1 MMNTRKSQYR
11 FRFISIAI
19 ALGIGILQ
27 VRCFAAEPQPEQ
39 PSFDRVQIFLTKYC
53 ADCHSGAKPEG
64 HLNVQKDLE
73 SAWTRIEHREKW
85 IEVYRVL
92 VNEQMPPDDSI
103 KPTLSETSEVIDWIT
118 TQAIASKLNQR
129 SQSTP
134 LRRLTRDQYQRTI
147 RSLLGIEL
155 DVSGFPLDPPAGG
168 FDNNARSLSLS
179 PMHLELYIAAAS
191 RALDLSLV
199 KGEQPKS
206 IRWRFEVED
215 GKSDDS
221 YRVKIA
227 DQNPIVNS
235 GENTVQDG
243 WRSIHHAAWNKNL
256 NVRDFH
262 APAPG
267 PYAIR
272 FRAASHVPN
281 RAQVVE
287 SVKTLL
293 RANRIERLKNEPNSV
308 QWIDQEHADLIQH
321 FSTHRA
327 YEYGQARAKIVLDL
341 NGQPTPLGELDVD
354 TDLAN
359 PKIFEFPAW
368 IEGESVGMTI
378 EYAYSVPRYLENFW
392 LQDKDEFA
400 RPNLLVDWMEI
411 EGPVYDSWPPKSHR
425 NVIASHHDQVEDVTK
440 RARAVLSD
448 FMPRAFRRPV
458 SPDEIEQKLAL
469 FDSKIARSEG
479 FVQAIRK
486 PLIAVL
492 VSPHFLYLTE
502 SLEPSGSTSVSETK
516 KAIRYVDDYQY
527 ASRLSYFLWGTMPDE
542 ELLQLAKDKKL
553 RHRATIHHQIDR
565 MLADPKSDA
574 LTELFASQWLG
585 LASVGANP
593 PAAELYP
600 DYDRHLEISMIAESK
615 AFFSELL
622 QRDRSVLNFVKS
634 DFVVVNER
642 MARHYGIDHVKGD
655 AFRVVPSPI
664 NVHRGGLVTQ
674 AAMLSTTS
682 NGTRT
687 SPVKRGT
694 WILKNILGTDPG
706 LPIDNVGDIAP
717 KVPGIDKA
725 TVRQRLEIHRELP
738 QCARCHNKI
747 DPLGFSLEN
756 FSASGQW
763 RDQEGFG
770 YNGRVDQG
778 DPKIDASSK
787 MPDGTPLDG
796 VDSMQAALLTRQ
808 DLFLRCFTE
817 KWFTY
822 AIAREISIEDRP
834 HIDSAVAT
842 LKRENL
848 TIRSLLKSIAL
859 SPLFTK
865 VAE

>member
-1 MMNTRKSQYR
+1 MRTSTYQYHLTA
-11 FRFISIAI
+11 F
-19 ALGIGILQ
+19 ALAFCICVLQ
-27 VRCFAAEPQPEQ
+27 SNCFAIVD
-39 PSFDRVQIFLTKYC
+39 SDRVQAFLTKYC
-53 ADCHSGAKPEG
+53 VDCHSGAKAEG
-64 HLNVQKDLE
+64 QLDIQKDLQ
-73 SAWTRIEHREKW
+73 SIWTRIEHREKW
-85 IEVYRVL
+85 NEVFRVL

-103 KPTLSETSEVIDWIT
+103 KPSQSETSDVIDWIT
-118 TQAIASKLNQR
+118 AQAIASKLNQR

-134 LRRLTRDQYQRTI
+134 LRRLTRDHYQRTI
-147 RSLLGIEL
+147 PSLLGIEL
-155 DVSGFPLDPPAGG
+155 NVSGFPLDPPAGG
-168 FDNNARSLSLS
+168 FDNNARALSMS
-179 PMHLELYIAAAS
+179 PMHLELYMAAAS
-191 RALDLSLV
+191 RALDLALV
-199 KGEQPKS
+199 EGEQPQS

-227 DQNPIVNS
+227 EQNPIVNS
-235 GENTVQDG
+235 GENLVQEG
-243 WRSIHHAAWNKNL
+243 WLSIHHAAWNKNV
-256 NVRDFH
+256 NVRDFRV
-262 APAPG
+262 PASG
-267 PYAIR
+267 PYVIR
-272 FRAASHVPN
+272 FRAASYVPS
-281 RAQVVE
+281 RDQVVE
-287 SVKTLL
+287 SAKSLL
-293 RANRIERLKNEPNSV
+293 ATNRIERLKTEPNAA
-308 QWIDQEHADLIQH
+308 QYIDQEHADLIQH
-321 FSTHRA
+321 FSSHRA
-327 YEYGQARAKIVLDL
+327 YDYGTARAKIILDL
-341 NGQPTPLGELDVD
+341 NGQPTPIGELDID
-354 TDLAN
+354 TDRDN
-359 PKIFEFPAW
+359 PKTYEFPVW
-368 IEGESVGMTI
+368 IEGESVGMTV

-392 LQDKDEFA
+392 LQDKDGFA

-411 EGPVYDSWPPKSHR
+411 EGPVYESWPPKSHR
-425 NVIASHHDQVEDVTK
+425 HVIASQHDQVKDLTK
-440 RARAVLSD
+440 RAQAVLSD

-458 SPDEIEQKLAL
+458 SSVEIADKLAL
-469 FDSKIARSEG
+469 FDLKLANGEG
-479 FVQAIRK
+479 FVKAIRM

-492 VSPHFLYLTE
+492 ASPHFLYLTE
-502 SLEPSGSTSVSETK
+502 PAEADDK
-516 KAIRYVDDYQY
+516 KNSNRYVDEFQY
-527 ASRLSYFLWGTMPDE
+527 ASRLSYFIWGTMPDE

-553 RHRATIHHQIDR
+553 RNRATIHQQIDR

-593 PAAELYP
+593 PATELYP
-600 DYDRHLEISMIAESK
+600 DYDRHLETSMIAESK

-622 QRDRSVLNFVKS
+622 HHDRSIMNLVKS

-642 MARHYGIDHVKGD
+642 MARHYGIDNVKGD
-655 AFRVVPSPI
+655 AFRVVSSPS

-674 AAMLSTTS
+674 ASILSITS

-694 WILKNILGTDPG
+694 WVLKNLLGTDPG

-787 MPDGTPLDG
+787 MPDGTLLDG
-796 VDSMQAALLTRQ
+796 VDSMQAALIVRQ

-817 KWFTY
+817 KLFTY
-822 AIAREISIEDRP
+822 AIARELTIEDRP
-834 HIDSAVAT
+834 HIDSAIAT
-842 LKRENL
+842 LERENL
-848 TIRSLLKSIAL
+848 TMRSLLKSIAL